1 MTDEL
6 QLVSS
11 KCKQSYKG
19 QGGRTACRGL
29 ASTSGC
35 YVNLSGREE
44 LGQVLLLWQQ
54 CESCQKNLH
63 STPLFFL
70 VNSFKGWMWNLN
82 ASGYYSIKNKDV
94 LHLASLRIQAIL
106 TFFQIKIA
114 PRKLVRET
122 CTYSGK
128 KHYLPLDAELN
139 VQMLL
144 LRHMW
149 SSSVFYSCLIF
160 FFMWMYFSFE
170 CIFSI
175 SKERSTSMWHTDISA
190 VIQDNFPWEGC

>member
-54 CESCQKNLH
+54 CESCRKNLH
-63 STPLFFL
+63 GTPLFFL

-106 TFFQIKIA
+106 TFFQIKTA

-144 LRHMW
+144 LLCFIVVW
-149 SSSVFYSCLIF
+149 F
-160 FFMWMYFSFE
+160 FFSCGCTFLLNVFSPFLKKDQQV
-170 CIFSI
+170 CGTLTYQQLYKTIFHE
-175 SKERSTSMWHTDISA
+175 KDA
-190 VIQDNFPWEGC
+190 N